1 MRLVREHFYVMNA
14 SEVFYDPSESALQ
27 MLQMLAIAAVNLTNV
42 LQMKN
47 ECKAWLSNL
56 HDKECVCV
64 FPIGLYLQSPVE
76 LVVFL
81 YV

>member
-1 MRLVREHFYVMNA
+1 MNA

-27 MLQMLAIAAVNLTNV
+27 MPAIAVVNLTNV

-56 HDKECVCV
+56 HDKECVC
-64 FPIGLYLQSPVE
+64 
-76 LVVFL
+76 FL
-81 YV
+81 